1 MNIIVVGGGKVGE
14 MLCRELSS
22 EKIYSLT
29 LIEQNERV
37 LNKLLSR
44 FDIQGINGSGTN
56 IDTLRESGIAQCDF
70 FIAVSQKDETN
81 IIACIIAKKLGAKYT
96 IARVRDREYSLHLD
110 FVRQTLGISQ
120 IINPDLEASYDIY
133 RIVKYTYATNVENF
147 MDNRVSM
154 VGVSIDETSIIAD
167 MYLKDFRKKF
177 DVIVCIIQRD
187 AEVFIPTGDSQ
198 IKPGDIIHVTGTSEN
213 MLDFYSKVGF
223 LKEKPLKSA
232 LIIGGGKLSG
242 YLIPL
247 LKRLNIDIK
256 IIEINYEMAKKLSEQ
271 YSHVSI
277 INGDG
282 TDQDFLDEMMVDSY
296 DTCITLTGIDEENA
310 LISIYASQKGVR
322 KTITKMNRLSILNVI
337 NRDHVK
343 SIITPKRIIVDKIMK
358 TIRSKVSTSGSNVQQ
373 LYTLANDEVEALQF
387 KIGGKS
393 KATNTPLEKIKL
405 KSNTI
410 IAFILR
416 DDTFFFPTGKDLLME
431 NDKVLVVTK
440 HNDFTD
446 IDDILL

>member
-14 MLCRELSS
+14 MLCKELSH
-22 EKIYSLT
+22 EKTYSLT
-29 LIEQNERV
+29 LIEKNEKV
-37 LNKLLSR
+37 LNRLSNR
-44 FDIQGINGSGTN
+44 FDIQAINGSGIN
-56 IDTLRESGIAQCDF
+56 IDTLEEAGVSQCDF
-70 FIAVSQKDETN
+70 FIAVSQKDEIN
-81 IIACIIAKKLGAKYT
+81 IIACIIAKKMGAKYT
-96 IARVRDREYSLHLD
+96 IARVRETEYSSHIN
-110 FVRQTLGISQ
+110 FVRDSLGISQ

-133 RIVKYTYATNVENF
+133 RIIKYPYATNVENF
-147 MDNRVSM
+147 MDNKVSM
-154 VGVSIDETSIIAD
+154 VGVFIDENSVIAN

-177 DVIVCIIQRD
+177 DVIVCIVQRGAD
-187 AEVFIPTGDSQ
+187 VFIPMGESQ
-198 IKPGDIIHVTGTSEN
+198 ILPKDIIHVTGTSEN

-223 LKEKPLKSA
+223 LNEKPLKSA
-232 LIIGGGKLSG
+232 LIIGGGKLSS

-247 LKRLNIDIK
+247 LQRLKTQIQ
-256 IIEINYEMAKKLSEQ
+256 IIEINHDVAVKLSEQ
-271 YSHVSI
+271 YNKVSI

-282 TDQDFLDEMMVDSY
+282 TDQDFLDEMMVESY
-296 DTCITLTGIDEENA
+296 DACITLTGIDEENA

-322 KTITKMNRLSILNVI
+322 KTITKMNRLAILNVI

-343 SIITPKRIIVDKIMK
+343 SIITPKRIIVDKIMR
-358 TIRSKVSTSGSNVQQ
+358 TVRSKVNTSGSNVQQ

-387 KIGGKS
+387 NIRGKS
-393 KATNTPLEKIKL
+393 RVIGRPLEKIKI

-416 DDTFFFPTGKDLLME
+416 KNNLFFPTGKDMLME
-431 NDKVLVVTK
+431 DDKVLIVTK